1 MKCPNCHEDITDLR
15 CFSLLWREDRFTV
28 EQIDDGEHIKPK
40 YEPDQIC
47 LSEPTKVEFNCP
59 ECDAKLFDN
68 EPSAIAFLSGKIVG
82 GQLEKKGE

>member
-28 EQIDDGEHIKPK
+28 EQIEDGEHIKPK

-47 LSEPTKVEFNCP
+47 LSEPVNVEFVCP